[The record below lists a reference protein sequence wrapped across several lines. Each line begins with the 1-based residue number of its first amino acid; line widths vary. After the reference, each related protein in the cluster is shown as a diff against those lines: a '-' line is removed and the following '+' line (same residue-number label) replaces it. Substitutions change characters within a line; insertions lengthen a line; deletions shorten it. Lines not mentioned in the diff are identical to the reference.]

1 VEHLSSSI
9 YCGEEKGS
17 LFSERTIMIELDN
30 VSLGYD
36 HRAILNDVSMKAR
49 PGQVLGLVGPNGS
62 GKSTLIKGMT
72 RVIELVSGRILIDGH
87 DIKTVKRDE
96 LARLVATVP
105 QDPALPPAFTA
116 FEVVLMGRTPHLGL
130 LHYEGK
136 KDLAI
141 AWQAMEATHTESFAE
156 RRVGELSGGERQR
169 LIIARALTQQPKAML
184 LDEPTANLD
193 INHQVEI
200 LNLVKGLC
208 REQSLTVIIA
218 LHDLNLAAQYCDWMV
233 MLNGGRVC
241 AEGTPLDILT
251 APNIKRVYGAEVC
264 VYPHPINKLPTTLV
278 TAGGNHGPVVTEAE
292 RTS

>member
-1 VEHLSSSI
+1 
-9 YCGEEKGS
+9 
-17 LFSERTIMIELDN
+17 MIELDN

-218 LHDLNLAAQYCDWMV
+218 LHDLNLAAQYCDWIV

>member
-1 VEHLSSSI
+1 
-9 YCGEEKGS
+9 
-17 LFSERTIMIELDN
+17 MIELDN

-36 HRAILNDVSMKAR
+36 HRVILHDVDMRAK
-49 PGQVLGLVGPNGS
+49 PGQILGLVGPNGS

-72 RVIELVSGRILIDGH
+72 GVIDLLSGRISIDNRH
-87 DIKTVKRDE
+87 IQSIRRDE

-105 QDPALPPAFTA
+105 QDPTLPGAFTA

-130 LHYEGK
+130 LRYEGG

-141 AWQAMEATHTESFAE
+141 AWRAMEATHTQSFAE
-156 RRVGELSGGERQR
+156 RRVNELSGGERQR
-169 LIIARALTQQPKAML
+169 LIIARALTQQPKAMF

-200 LNLVKGLC
+200 LNLVKSLC
-208 REQSLTVIIA
+208 QEQSLTVIIA

-233 MLNGGRVC
+233 MLNGGKVH

-251 APNIKRVYGAEVC
+251 APNIKRVYGADVC
-264 VYPHPINKLPTTLV
+264 VYPHPINRLPTTLI
-278 TAGGNHGPVVTEAE
+278 TGGRNHEP
-292 RTS
+292 S

>member
-1 VEHLSSSI
+1 
-9 YCGEEKGS
+9 
-17 LFSERTIMIELDN
+17 MIELDN

-36 HRAILNDVSMKAR
+36 HRAILHDVNMKAR
-49 PGQVLGLVGPNGS
+49 PGQILGLVGPNGS
-62 GKSTLIKGMT
+62 GKSTLIKGMA
-72 RVIELVSGRILIDGH
+72 RVVDLFCGRISIDGH
-87 DIKTVKRDE
+87 DIRTIKHDE

-105 QDPALPPAFTA
+105 QSPALPGAFTA

-130 LHYEGK
+130 LRYEGG

-141 AWQAMEATHTESFAE
+141 AWQAMEATHTQSFAE
-156 RRVGELSGGERQR
+156 RRVSELSGGERQR

-200 LNLVKGLC
+200 LNLVKSLC
-208 REQSLTVIIA
+208 LEQSLTVIIA

-233 MLNGGRVC
+233 MLNGGKVY

-251 APNIKRVYGAEVC
+251 APNIKKVYGAEVC

-292 RTS
+292 RAS

>member
-1 VEHLSSSI
+1 
-9 YCGEEKGS
+9 
-17 LFSERTIMIELDN
+17 MIELDN

-36 HRAILNDVSMKAR
+36 HRAILHDVNMKAK

-72 RVIELVSGRILIDGH
+72 RVIDLLSGRISIDGR
-87 DIKTVKRDE
+87 DIRAIKHDE

-105 QDPALPPAFTA
+105 QSPILPAAFTA

-130 LHYEGK
+130 LRYEGG

-141 AWQAMEATHTESFAE
+141 AWQAMEATHTRSFAE
-156 RRVGELSGGERQR
+156 RRVAELSGGERQR

-200 LNLVKGLC
+200 LNLVKALC
-208 REQSLTVIIA
+208 WEQSLTVIIA

-233 MLNGGRVC
+233 MLNGGKVH

-251 APNIKRVYGAEVC
+251 AQNIKKVYGAEVF
-264 VYPHPINKLPTTLV
+264 VYPHPINKLPTTLI
-278 TAGGNHGPVVTEAE
+278 TACPPHSSGRRVDGGHGLS
-292 RTS
+292 R

>member
-1 VEHLSSSI
+1 
-9 YCGEEKGS
+9 
-17 LFSERTIMIELDN
+17 MIELHN

-36 HRAILNDVSMKAR
+36 HQAILHDVSMKAR
-49 PGQVLGLVGPNGS
+49 SGQVLGLVGPNGS

-72 RVIELVSGRILIDGH
+72 RVIDLLSGRISIDGREART
-87 DIKTVKRDE
+87 IKRDE

-105 QDPALPPAFTA
+105 QDPALPGAFTA

-130 LHYEGK
+130 LRYEGE
-136 KDLAI
+136 KDLTI
-141 AWQAMEATHTESFAE
+141 AWQAMVATHTEPFAE
-156 RRVGELSGGERQR
+156 RRASELSGGERQR
-169 LIIARALTQQPKAML
+169 LIIARALTQQPTAML

-200 LNLVKGLC
+200 LNLVKSLC

-233 MLNGGRVC
+233 MLNGGRVH
-241 AEGTPLDILT
+241 AEGTPVDILT

-264 VYPHPINKLPTTLV
+264 VYPHPINKLPTTLI
-278 TAGGNHGPVVTEAE
+278 TAGGNHEPG
-292 RTS
+292 